1 MLTVVNGTSPGQ
13 VDRTTDSLLD
23 YQKKLG
29 RRRQR
34 AVYLPPDKTSTIK
47 KKHRKHLKTASL
59 FLPQSSPLLISII

>member
-47 KKHRKHLKTASL
+47 KKTSET
-59 FLPQSSPLLISII
+59 PQDCFLISPPVLPFIN